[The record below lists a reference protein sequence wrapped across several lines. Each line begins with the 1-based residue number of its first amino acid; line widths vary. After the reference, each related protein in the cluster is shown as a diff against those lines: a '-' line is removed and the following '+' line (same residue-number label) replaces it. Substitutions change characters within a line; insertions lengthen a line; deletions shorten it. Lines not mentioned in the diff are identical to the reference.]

1 MKSDLLLAVTQLAAE
16 RNLPASVVVSAV
28 QDALTMAYKRDPIAG
43 GEDVLV
49 SLDAET
55 GDVTIH
61 TVRNVVEEVEDPD
74 AEWTLEEAQKVDANA
89 QIGDQIKTGLIEEN
103 PGRIAAQT
111 AKQLVMQRLRDAERE
126 LVYDEYVGKEGE
138 VVTATIQRMDPRF
151 ITLDLGRAEAVMP
164 PTEQVQRERYRPG
177 MRLKIYISEV
187 RRTAR
192 GPEIV
197 ASRTHIEL
205 LRRLFE
211 TEVPE
216 IFNGVVEIKAI
227 AREPGA
233 RSKVAVSSN
242 QEGVDPVGACVGLRG
257 IRIQNVVNELM
268 GEKIDVVEWSDNPT
282 VLISSSLS
290 PAQVDKVILDPEEQN
305 ATVIVPDRQLS
316 LAIGREG
323 QNARLAAKLTGWS
336 IDIKS
341 TLDGAPTTVTTE
353 DKPDAEAVAAAPA
366 EAPAA
371 TEEADVAAIAA
382 ETEPAAPQET
392 EEETRE
398 GAEADIAAEVE
409 TAGEPEVA
417 ADDVASEAVARAE
430 EIVEAAAQ
438 KSADAVSA
446 EEELALAALEEELRA
461 LEAQEKIDQERREA
475 ELAASAASVDSE
487 EIWQVGGA
495 GTSDSGGGL
504 RFAEDILEYRDMS
517 SGRRSRRGRGGNNL
531 SPKARRAAARK
542 KSASANDS
550 SGSSSS
556 GSSSPGSSSS

>member
-16 RNLPASVVVSAV
+16 RSLPASVVVSAV

-55 GDVTIH
+55 GEVTIH
-61 TVRNVVEEVEDPD
+61 TVRNVVEEVEDPA
-74 AEWTLEEAQKVDANA
+74 AEWTLEEAQKADANA
-89 QIGDQIKTGLIEEN
+89 QIGDQIKTGVIEEN

-187 RRTAR
+187 RRTVR

-341 TLDGAPTTVTTE
+341 TLDGAPTTVTE
-353 DKPDAEAVAAAPA
+353 DKPDAEAVAEAPA

-371 TEEADVAAIAA
+371 TEEADVAAVAA
-382 ETEPAAPQET
+382 ETEPAATEKT
-392 EEETRE
+392 EEETKE
-398 GAEADIAAEVE
+398 AAEADIAAEVE

-417 ADDVASEAVARAE
+417 ADDAASEAVARAE
-430 EIVEAAAQ
+430 EIVEAAAE

-487 EIWQVGGA
+487 EIWQVGGG

-517 SGRRSRRGRGGNNL
+517 SGRRNRRGRGGNNL

-542 KSASANDS
+542 KSASTTNSSGNGS
-550 SGSSSS
+550 SGSSST
-556 GSSSPGSSSS
+556 

>member
-28 QDALTMAYKRDPIAG
+28 QDALTMAYKRDPISG

-61 TVRNVVEEVEDPD
+61 TVRNVVEEVEDPES
-74 AEWTLEEAQKVDANA
+74 EWTLEEAQKVDANA

-138 VVTATIQRMDPRF
+138 VVTATVQRMDPRF

-187 RRTAR
+187 RRTVR

-268 GEKIDVVEWSDNPT
+268 GEKIDVVEWSDNPA

-290 PAQVDKVILDPEEQN
+290 PAQVDKVILDADAQN

-341 TLDGAPTTVTTE
+341 TLDGAPTAATV
-353 DKPDAEAVAAAPA
+353 DKPGGEAVAEAADA
-366 EAPAA
+366 E
-371 TEEADVAAIAA
+371 EAAIAA
-382 ETEPAAPQET
+382 EAEPAVP
-392 EEETRE
+392 EETRE
-398 GAEADIAAEVE
+398 EARADIAAEAEIADAPE
-409 TAGEPEVA
+409 TSESKAADESEVA
-417 ADDVASEAVARAE
+417 KDDAASEAVARAE
-430 EIVEAAAQ
+430 EIVEAAAE

-461 LEAQEKIDQERREA
+461 LEAQEKAEQERREA

-487 EIWQVGGA
+487 EIWQVGG
-495 GTSDSGGGL
+495 GGGSSDSGGGL

-542 KSASANDS
+542 KSASTND
-550 SGSSSS
+550 
-556 GSSSPGSSSS
+556 SPGSSSQ

>member
-1 MKSDLLLAVTQLAAE
+1 
-16 RNLPASVVVSAV
+16 
-28 QDALTMAYKRDPIAG
+28 MAYKRDRIAG
-43 GEDVLV
+43 GEDIIV

-55 GDVTIH
+55 GEVTIH

-89 QIGDQIKTGLIEEN
+89 QIGDQIKTGVIEEN

-151 ITLDLGRAEAVMP
+151 ITMDLGRAEAVMP

-187 RRTAR
+187 RRSVR
-192 GPEIV
+192 GPEII

-233 RSKVAVSSN
+233 RSKVAVASN

-268 GEKIDVVEWSDNPT
+268 GEKIDVVEWSDDPA

-290 PAQVDKVILDPEEQN
+290 PAQVDKVILDADEQN
-305 ATVIVPDRQLS
+305 AVVIVPDRQLS

-341 TLDGAPTTVTTE
+341 TLDGAPT
-353 DKPDAEAVAAAPA
+353 
-366 EAPAA
+366 APAA
-371 TEEADVAAIAA
+371 DESAAEASVTATPEAGTGAGEVEEAAIAA
-382 ETEPAAPQET
+382 EAEPVAL
-392 EEETRE
+392 EEAKT
-398 GAEADIAAEVE
+398 DIAAEAE
-409 TAGEPEVA
+409 TTEAPEIPEVKAAEQPGMA
-417 ADDVASEAVARAE
+417 ADDAASKAVAEAE
-430 EIVEAAAQ
+430 EIVEEAAVE
-438 KSADAVSA
+438 SADAVSA

-475 ELAASAASVDSE
+475 ELAASATSVDSD
-487 EIWQVGGA
+487 EIWQVGG
-495 GTSDSGGGL
+495 GGSSDSGGGL

-542 KSASANDS
+542 KSASTKDA
-550 SGSSSS
+550 SGG
-556 GSSSPGSSSS
+556 GSQ

>member
-28 QDALTMAYKRDPIAG
+28 QDALTMAYKRDRIAG
-43 GEDVLV
+43 GEDVVV

-61 TVRNVVEEVEDPD
+61 TVRNVVEEIEDPD
-74 AEWTLEEAQKVDANA
+74 IEWTLEEAQKVDANA
-89 QIGDQIKTGLIEEN
+89 QIGDQIKTGVIEEN

-138 VVTATIQRMDPRF
+138 VVTATVQRIDPRF
-151 ITLDLGRAEAVMP
+151 ISLDLGRAEAVMP
-164 PTEQVQRERYRPG
+164 PTEQVPRERYRPG

-187 RRTAR
+187 RRTVR

-268 GEKIDVVEWSDNPT
+268 GEKIDVVEWSDNPA

-290 PAQVDKVILDPEEQN
+290 PAQVDKVILDADEQN

-341 TLDGAPTTVTTE
+341 TLDGAPTAAAE
-353 DKPDAEAVAAAPA
+353 DEPVAEAAAVEAKAPEA
-366 EAPAA
+366 E
-371 TEEADVAAIAA
+371 TEAGEAEEAAIAA
-382 ETEPAAPQET
+382 QAEPVAP
-392 EEETRE
+392 EETK
-398 GAEADIAAEVE
+398 ADIAAEARTAEALE
-409 TAGEPEVA
+409 TPETKTADEPETA
-417 ADDVASEAVARAE
+417 ADDAASEAVAEAE
-430 EIVEAAAQ
+430 EIVEKAAEE
-438 KSADAVSA
+438 SADAVSA

-461 LEAQEKIDQERREA
+461 LEEQEKAEQERREA

-487 EIWQVGGA
+487 EIWQVGG
-495 GTSDSGGGL
+495 GGSSDSGGGL

-542 KSASANDS
+542 KSATTNDS
-550 SGSSSS
+550 
-556 GSSSPGSSSS
+556 PGGASQ

>member
-28 QDALTMAYKRDPIAG
+28 QDALTMAYKRDPISG

-49 SLDAET
+49 ALDAET

-61 TVRNVVEEVEDPD
+61 TVRNVVEEVEDPE

-89 QIGDQIKTGLIEEN
+89 QIGDQIKTGVIEEN

-138 VVTATIQRMDPRF
+138 VVTATVQRMDPRF

-187 RRTAR
+187 RRTVR

-268 GEKIDVVEWSDNPT
+268 GEKIDVVEWSDNPA

-290 PAQVDKVILDPEEQN
+290 PAQVDKVILDADEQN

-341 TLDGAPTTVTTE
+341 TLDGSPAAATV
-353 DKPDAEAVAAAPA
+353 DKPGGEAVAEAADA
-366 EAPAA
+366 E
-371 TEEADVAAIAA
+371 EAAIAA
-382 ETEPAAPQET
+382 EAEPAVP
-392 EEETRE
+392 EETKEEAR
-398 GAEADIAAEVE
+398 ADIAAEAKIADAPE
-409 TAGEPEVA
+409 TPESKAADESEVA
-417 ADDVASEAVARAE
+417 QDDAASEAVARAE
-430 EIVEAAAQ
+430 EIVEAAAE

-461 LEAQEKIDQERREA
+461 LEAQEKAEQERREA

-487 EIWQVGGA
+487 EIWQVGG
-495 GTSDSGGGL
+495 GGSSDSGGGL

-531 SPKARRAAARK
+531 SPKARRAVARK
-542 KSASANDS
+542 KSASTND
-550 SGSSSS
+550 
-556 GSSSPGSSSS
+556 SPGSSSQ

>member
-28 QDALTMAYKRDPIAG
+28 QDALTMAYKRDPISG

-61 TVRNVVEEVEDPD
+61 TVRNVVEEVEDPE

-138 VVTATIQRMDPRF
+138 VVTATVQRMDPRF

-187 RRTAR
+187 RRTVR

-268 GEKIDVVEWSDNPT
+268 GEKIDVVEWSDNPA

-290 PAQVDKVILDPEEQN
+290 PAQVDKVILNADEQN

-341 TLDGAPTTVTTE
+341 TLDGAPTAATV
-353 DKPDAEAVAAAPA
+353 DKPGGEAVAEAADA
-366 EAPAA
+366 E
-371 TEEADVAAIAA
+371 EAAIAA
-382 ETEPAAPQET
+382 EAEPAVPA
-392 EEETRE
+392 ETRE
-398 GAEADIAAEVE
+398 EARADIAAEAEIADAPE
-409 TAGEPEVA
+409 TPESKTADESEVA
-417 ADDVASEAVARAE
+417 EDGAVSEAVARAE
-430 EIVEAAAQ
+430 EIVEAAAE

-461 LEAQEKIDQERREA
+461 LEAQEKAEQERREA

-487 EIWQVGGA
+487 EIWQVGG
-495 GTSDSGGGL
+495 GGGSSDSGGGL

-542 KSASANDS
+542 KSASTNDS
-550 SGSSSS
+550 PASSSQ
-556 GSSSPGSSSS
+556 

>member
-28 QDALTMAYKRDPIAG
+28 QDALTMAYKRDPISG

-61 TVRNVVEEVEDPD
+61 TVRNVVEEVEDPE

-89 QIGDQIKTGLIEEN
+89 QIGDQIKTGVIEEN

-138 VVTATIQRMDPRF
+138 VVTATVQRMDPRF

-187 RRTAR
+187 RRTVR

-268 GEKIDVVEWSDNPT
+268 GEKIDVVEWSDNPA

-290 PAQVDKVILDPEEQN
+290 PAQVDKVILNADEQN

-341 TLDGAPTTVTTE
+341 TLDGAPTAATV
-353 DKPDAEAVAAAPA
+353 DKPGGEAVAEAADAA
-366 EAPAA
+366 E
-371 TEEADVAAIAA
+371 AAIAA
-382 ETEPAAPQET
+382 EAEPAVP
-392 EEETRE
+392 EETRE
-398 GAEADIAAEVE
+398 EAGADIAAEAKIADAPE
-409 TAGEPEVA
+409 TPESKAADESEVA
-417 ADDVASEAVARAE
+417 EDDAASEAVARAE
-430 EIVEAAAQ
+430 EIVEAAAE

-461 LEAQEKIDQERREA
+461 LEAQEKAEQERREA

-487 EIWQVGGA
+487 EIWQVGG
-495 GTSDSGGGL
+495 GGGSSDSGGGL

-542 KSASANDS
+542 KSASTNDS
-550 SGSSSS
+550 PASSSQ
-556 GSSSPGSSSS
+556 

>member
-28 QDALTMAYKRDPIAG
+28 QDALTMAYKRDPISG

-61 TVRNVVEEVEDPD
+61 TVRNVVEEVEDPE

-138 VVTATIQRMDPRF
+138 VVTATVQRMDPRF

-187 RRTAR
+187 RRTVR
-192 GPEIV
+192 GPEII

-268 GEKIDVVEWSDNPT
+268 GEKIDVVEWSDNPA

-290 PAQVDKVILDPEEQN
+290 PAQVDKVILNADEQN

-341 TLDGAPTTVTTE
+341 TLDGAPTAATV
-353 DKPDAEAVAAAPA
+353 DKPGGEAVAEAADA
-366 EAPAA
+366 E
-371 TEEADVAAIAA
+371 EAAIAA
-382 ETEPAAPQET
+382 EAEPAVPA
-392 EEETRE
+392 ETRE
-398 GAEADIAAEVE
+398 EARADIAAEAEIADAPE
-409 TAGEPEVA
+409 TPESKTADESEVA
-417 ADDVASEAVARAE
+417 EDGAVSEAVARAE
-430 EIVEAAAQ
+430 EIVEAAAE

-461 LEAQEKIDQERREA
+461 LEAQEKAEQERREA

-487 EIWQVGGA
+487 EIWQVGG
-495 GTSDSGGGL
+495 GGGSSDSGGGL

-542 KSASANDS
+542 KSASTNDS
-550 SGSSSS
+550 PASSSQ
-556 GSSSPGSSSS
+556 

>member
-28 QDALTMAYKRDPIAG
+28 QDALTMAYKRDPISG

-61 TVRNVVEEVEDPD
+61 TVRNVVEEVEDPE

-89 QIGDQIKTGLIEEN
+89 QIGDQIKTGVIEEN

-138 VVTATIQRMDPRF
+138 VVTATVQRMDPRF

-164 PTEQVQRERYRPG
+164 PTEQVQRERSRPG

-187 RRTAR
+187 RRTVR

-197 ASRTHIEL
+197 ASRTHVEL

-268 GEKIDVVEWSDNPT
+268 GEKIDVVEWSDNPA

-290 PAQVDKVILDPEEQN
+290 PAQVDKVILDVDEQN

-341 TLDGAPTTVTTE
+341 TLDGAPTAATV
-353 DKPDAEAVAAAPA
+353 DKPGGEAVAEAADAA
-366 EAPAA
+366 E
-371 TEEADVAAIAA
+371 AAIAA
-382 ETEPAAPQET
+382 EAEPAVP
-392 EEETRE
+392 EETRE
-398 GAEADIAAEVE
+398 EAGADIAAEAKIADAPE
-409 TAGEPEVA
+409 TPESKAADESEVA
-417 ADDVASEAVARAE
+417 QDDAASEAVARAE
-430 EIVEAAAQ
+430 EIVEAAAE

-446 EEELALAALEEELRA
+446 EEQLALAALEEELLA
-461 LEAQEKIDQERREA
+461 LEAQEKAEQERREA

-487 EIWQVGGA
+487 EIWQVGG
-495 GTSDSGGGL
+495 GGGSSDSGGGL

-542 KSASANDS
+542 KSASTNDS
-550 SGSSSS
+550 PASSSQ
-556 GSSSPGSSSS
+556 

>member
-28 QDALTMAYKRDPIAG
+28 QDALTMAYKRDPISG

-61 TVRNVVEEVEDPD
+61 TVRNVVEEVEDPE

-138 VVTATIQRMDPRF
+138 VVTATVQRMDPRF

-187 RRTAR
+187 RRTVR

-268 GEKIDVVEWSDNPT
+268 GEKIDVVEWSDNPA

-290 PAQVDKVILDPEEQN
+290 PAQVDKVILNADEQN

-341 TLDGAPTTVTTE
+341 TLDGAPTAATV
-353 DKPDAEAVAAAPA
+353 DKPGGEAVAEAADA
-366 EAPAA
+366 E
-371 TEEADVAAIAA
+371 EAAIAA
-382 ETEPAAPQET
+382 EAEPAVPAET
-392 EEETRE
+392 KEEAR
-398 GAEADIAAEVE
+398 ADIAAEAEIADAPE
-409 TAGEPEVA
+409 TPESKTADESEVA
-417 ADDVASEAVARAE
+417 EDDAASEAVARAE
-430 EIVEAAAQ
+430 EIVEAAAE

-461 LEAQEKIDQERREA
+461 LEAQEKAEQERREA

-487 EIWQVGGA
+487 EIWQVGG
-495 GTSDSGGGL
+495 GGGSSDSGGGL

-542 KSASANDS
+542 KSASTNDS
-550 SGSSSS
+550 PASSSQ
-556 GSSSPGSSSS
+556 

>member
-28 QDALTMAYKRDPIAG
+28 QDALTMAYKRDPISG

-61 TVRNVVEEVEDPD
+61 TVRNVVEEVEDPES
-74 AEWTLEEAQKVDANA
+74 EWTLEEAQKVDANA
-89 QIGDQIKTGLIEEN
+89 QIGDQIKTGVIEEN

-138 VVTATIQRMDPRF
+138 VVTATVQRMDPRF

-187 RRTAR
+187 RRTVR

-268 GEKIDVVEWSDNPT
+268 GEKIDVVEWSDNPA

-290 PAQVDKVILDPEEQN
+290 PAQVDKVILDADAQN

-341 TLDGAPTTVTTE
+341 TLDGAPTAATV
-353 DKPDAEAVAAAPA
+353 DKPGGEAVAEAADA
-366 EAPAA
+366 E
-371 TEEADVAAIAA
+371 EAAIAA
-382 ETEPAAPQET
+382 EAEPAVP
-392 EEETRE
+392 EETRE
-398 GAEADIAAEVE
+398 EARADIAAEAEIADAPE
-409 TAGEPEVA
+409 TSESKAADESEVA
-417 ADDVASEAVARAE
+417 KDDAASEAVARAE
-430 EIVEAAAQ
+430 EIVEAAAE

-461 LEAQEKIDQERREA
+461 LEAQEKAEQERREA

-487 EIWQVGGA
+487 EIWQVGG
-495 GTSDSGGGL
+495 GGSSDSGGGL

-542 KSASANDS
+542 KSASTNDS
-550 SGSSSS
+550 PASSSQ
-556 GSSSPGSSSS
+556 

>member
-28 QDALTMAYKRDPIAG
+28 QDALTMAYKRDRIAG
-43 GEDVLV
+43 GEDVVV

-61 TVRNVVEEVEDPD
+61 TVRNVVEEIEDPEI
-74 AEWTLEEAQKVDANA
+74 EWTLEEAQKVDPNA
-89 QIGDQIKTGLIEEN
+89 QIGDQIKTGVIEEN

-138 VVTATIQRMDPRF
+138 VVTATVQRIDPRF
-151 ITLDLGRAEAVMP
+151 ISMDLGRAEAVMP
-164 PTEQVQRERYRPG
+164 PTEQVPRERYRPG

-187 RRTAR
+187 RRTVR

-268 GEKIDVVEWSDNPT
+268 GEKIDVVEWSDNPS

-290 PAQVDKVILDPEEQN
+290 PAQVDKVILDADEQN

-341 TLDGAPTTVTTE
+341 TLDGAPT
-353 DKPDAEAVAAAPA
+353 
-366 EAPAA
+366 AA
-371 TEEADVAAIAA
+371 TEDEPVTAAAAVEAKAPEAETEAGETEEAAIAA
-382 ETEPAAPQET
+382 EAEPVAPEET
-392 EEETRE
+392 EEE
-398 GAEADIAAEVE
+398 AKADIAAEAGTAE
-409 TAGEPEVA
+409 TPETKVADEPEIA
-417 ADDVASEAVARAE
+417 ADDAASEAVAEAE
-430 EIVEAAAQ
+430 EIVEEAAEE
-438 KSADAVSA
+438 SADAVSA

-461 LEAQEKIDQERREA
+461 LEEQEKAEQERREA

-487 EIWQVGGA
+487 EIWQVGG
-495 GTSDSGGGL
+495 GGSSDSGGGL

-542 KSASANDS
+542 KSATTNDS
-550 SGSSSS
+550 SGS
-556 GSSSPGSSSS
+556 GSQ

>member
-28 QDALTMAYKRDPIAG
+28 QDALTMAYKRDPISG

-61 TVRNVVEEVEDPD
+61 TVRNVVEEVEDPE

-89 QIGDQIKTGLIEEN
+89 QIGDQIKTGVIEEN

-138 VVTATIQRMDPRF
+138 VVTATVQRMDPRF

-187 RRTAR
+187 RRTVR

-268 GEKIDVVEWSDNPT
+268 GEKIDVVEWSDNPA

-290 PAQVDKVILDPEEQN
+290 PAQVDKVILNVDEQN

-341 TLDGAPTTVTTE
+341 TLDGAPIAATV
-353 DKPDAEAVAAAPA
+353 DKPGGEAVAEAADA
-366 EAPAA
+366 E
-371 TEEADVAAIAA
+371 EAAIAA
-382 ETEPAAPQET
+382 EAEPAVP
-392 EEETRE
+392 EETKEKARADVA
-398 GAEADIAAEVE
+398 AEAEIADTPEAPES
-409 TAGEPEVA
+409 EVA
-417 ADDVASEAVARAE
+417 KDDAASEAVARAE
-430 EIVEAAAQ
+430 EIVEAAAE

-461 LEAQEKIDQERREA
+461 LEAQEKAEQERREA

-487 EIWQVGGA
+487 EIWQVGG
-495 GTSDSGGGL
+495 GGGSSDSGGGL

-542 KSASANDS
+542 KSASTNDS
-550 SGSSSS
+550 PASSSQ
-556 GSSSPGSSSS
+556 